1 MQLDTNNHS
10 VFMLHYHLILCIK
23 YRHKVID
30 DTISNR
36 LKEIFVKIAPA
47 YNIMLEEW
55 NHDIDHVHILFRGH
69 PNTKMSK
76 FINTYKSASSRI
88 IKKEFSTIRQ
98 SLWKEMFWSQ
108 SFCLLTTGNAT
119 VDMIKQY
126 IQSQGSKD
134 GKQSNEVQSTSY
146 LKAILFFTT
155 SISAFIATI
164 SALSLINSSRSDSV
178 KGLGSIVF
186 FFISGFLLLR
196 PFFLFTRPL

>member
-1 MQLDTNNHS
+1 
-10 VFMLHYHLILCIK
+10 MLHYHLILCIK

-69 PNTKMSK
+69 PNTEMSK

-108 SFCLLTTGNAT
+108 SFCLLTTGNVT